1 MGDFVSKKDRIVES
15 FLDGL
20 IDKNKRDLRPSKFS
34 DEIRVHTERESVLEA
49 RKIALERMLDNHKK
63 SGPCISP
70 HHISL
75 NISFNRKGG
84 ISICFALL

>member
-20 IDKNKRDLRPSKFS
+20 IDKNKRDLRLSKLS

-63 SGPCISP
+63 ADLVSVRI
-70 HHISL
+70 IL
-75 NISFNRKGG
+75 V
-84 ISICFALL
+84 